1 MAEVYLAHDEVLDRD
16 VALKVLM
23 EKYAKDEEFV
33 ERFRREARSA
43 ASLNHPNIVPV
54 YDRGRSEDGMYY
66 IAMEYVPGGTL
77 KDRVLGDGPLNPN
90 AAIEWGSQ
98 IARAL
103 GYAHEHGVIHRDVK
117 PQNVLLT
124 GTGYAKVTDFGIAKA
139 ATATTTTSSSG
150 LVLGTAGYISPE
162 QATGKPVDPRSD
174 LYSLGVVLY
183 EMLTGTLPHHGEDPA
198 NASFKRGGDEAPPSP
213 REANPDVP
221 EPLDALTAKLLAKDP
236 EDRYPS
242 AIELADDLE
251 QIRLGLSPLAA
262 GTKKTKKAAASLPS
276 TVEKRAKRRASRPL
290 TTAPMKVFGSGAR
303 RGGRLFRV
311 LAMLLFGVLLFG
323 GLAWALTQDHG
334 APETSA
340 SEEATGKEEGTPST
354 ARVSGGAPETAGP
367 EDTPGREEAVPSA
380 MLISDSVPEAA
391 GSRGASS
398 GEERTP
404 STARAPGGAP
414 ETSGLEGA
422 SGKEEAKPSTMRVPK
437 MYHASEAEGAL
448 TDAGLKLGNR
458 TEASS
463 DTVPAGGVIEQ
474 DPAAGTAV
482 EKGTAVD
489 IVASTGPKQ
498 TPAVEQ
504 SAPAADVGAGSGQT
518 PTAQTAATVARV
530 VSTSSVHEETV
541 QKKPKEKKK
550 DKK

>member
-16 VALKVLM
+16 VALKVLR
-23 EKYAKDEEFV
+23 EKYAEDEEFV
-33 ERFRREARSA
+33 GRFRREARSA
-43 ASLNHPNIVPV
+43 ASLNHPNIVSV

-77 KDRVLGDGPLNPN
+77 KDRVLGDGPLNPK
-90 AAIEWGSQ
+90 AAIELGSQ

-117 PQNVLLT
+117 PQNVLMT
-124 GTGYAKVTDFGIAKA
+124 GTGYAKVADFGIAKA

-221 EPLDALTAKLLAKDP
+221 EPLDALTAKLLAEDP

-276 TVEKRAKRRASRPL
+276 TVEKRAKWRASRAL

-354 ARVSGGAPETAGP
+354 ARA
-367 EDTPGREEAVPSA
+367 
-380 MLISDSVPEAA
+380 L
-391 GSRGASS
+391 
-398 GEERTP
+398 
-404 STARAPGGAP
+404 GGAP
-414 ETSGLEGA
+414 ETSGPEGA

-463 DTVPAGGVIEQ
+463 DTVPAGGVIDQ
-474 DPAAGTAV
+474 DPAAGTAA
-482 EKGTAVD
+482 EKGTVVD
-489 IVASTGPKQ
+489 IVVSTGPKQ

-504 SAPAADVGAGSGQT
+504 SAPAADVAAGSGQT
-518 PTAQTAATVARV
+518 PTAQTSTTVARV

-541 QKKPKEKKK
+541 HKKPKEKKK